1 MAHASLSNGVNFMDV
16 DIAANINTI
25 KQRIAAAAA
34 RCNRAPD
41 SIKLLAVTKTVSP
54 EGISKAIDAGIN
66 ALGEN
71 YIQEAKEKIAVI
83 GPRAQWHMIG
93 HLQNNK
99 AKYAVNLFNYIH
111 SVDRMDLARE
121 LDKRVRLTGHKLN
134 ILIEVNVSGEKTK
147 NGIPADTAITL
158 IKDVSTLET
167 LSVRGLMTM
176 APYSDNPENSRP
188 YFSELKNLQKSIIKE
203 GIAGIQMEE
212 LSMGMTDDFEI
223 AIEEG
228 ATIVRIGRAIFGERK
243 SLV

>member
-1 MAHASLSNGVNFMDV
+1 MAHAGLSNGVNYMEV

-34 RCNRAPD
+34 RCNRPPD

-54 EGISKAIDAGIN
+54 EYIGKAIDAGITT
-66 ALGEN
+66 LGEN
-71 YIQEAKEKIAVI
+71 YIQEAKEKVAAI
-83 GPRAQWHMIG
+83 GSRAQWHMIG
-93 HLQNNK
+93 HLQTNK

-121 LDKRVRLTGHKLN
+121 LDKRSGLTGHKLN

-147 NGIPADTAITL
+147 NGIPADAAIAL
-158 IKDVSTLET
+158 IKDVSTLDN
-167 LSVRGLMTM
+167 LSVRGLMSM
-176 APYSDNPENSRP
+176 APYSANPENSRP
-188 YFSELKNLQKSIIKE
+188 YFTGLRKLRDNIIRT
-203 GIAGIQMEE
+203 GITGIQMQE

-228 ATIVRIGRAIFGERK
+228 ATIIRIGRAIFGERK
-243 SLV
+243 

>member
-1 MAHASLSNGVNFMDV
+1 MEV

-41 SIKLLAVTKTVSP
+41 SIKLLAVTKTVTP
-54 EGISKAIDAGIN
+54 VCIGKAIEAGLT
-66 ALGEN
+66 AFGEN
-71 YIQEAKEKIAVI
+71 YVQEAKEKVAVI

-93 HLQNNK
+93 HLQTNK

-111 SVDRMDLARE
+111 SVDRMDLAWE
-121 LDKRVRLTGHKLN
+121 LDKKARLIGQKMN

-147 NGIPADTAITL
+147 NGIPADTAVSL
-158 IKDVSTLET
+158 IKDVSKLEN

-176 APYSDNPENSRP
+176 APYSANPENSRP
-188 YFSELKNLQKSIIKE
+188 YFSGLRNLRDDIIHT
-203 GIAGIQMEE
+203 GITGIQMED
-212 LSMGMTDDFEI
+212 LSMGMSDDFEV

-243 SLV
+243 

>member
-1 MAHASLSNGVNFMDV
+1 MES

-41 SIKLLAVTKTVSP
+41 SIKLLAVTKTVP
-54 EGISKAIDAGIN
+54 AVCIGKAIEAGQT
-66 ALGEN
+66 AFGEN
-71 YIQEAKEKIAVI
+71 YVQEAKEKVAVI

-111 SVDRMDLARE
+111 SVDRMDLAWE
-121 LDKRVRLTGHKLN
+121 LDKRARLIGQKMN

-147 NGIPADTAITL
+147 NGIPADTAVSL
-158 IKDVSTLET
+158 IKDVSKLEN

-176 APYSDNPENSRP
+176 APYSANPENSRP
-188 YFSELKNLQKSIIKE
+188 YFAGLRNLRDDIIHT
-203 GIAGIQMEE
+203 GITGIQMDD
-212 LSMGMTDDFEI
+212 LSMGMSDDFEI

-228 ATIVRIGRAIFGERK
+228 ATIIRIGRAIFGERE
-243 SLV
+243 SRV

>member
-1 MAHASLSNGVNFMDV
+1 MAHAGLSNGVNFMEV

-54 EGISKAIDAGIN
+54 EGIGKAIDAGIN

-93 HLQNNK
+93 HLQTNK

-158 IKDVSTLET
+158 IKDVSSLEN

-203 GIAGIQMEE
+203 GITGIQMEE

-243 SLV
+243 SQV

>member
-1 MAHASLSNGVNFMDV
+1 MEL

-34 RCNRAPD
+34 RRNRAPD
-41 SIKLLAVTKTVSP
+41 SIKLLAVTKTVP
-54 EGISKAIDAGIN
+54 PICLGEAIEAGITMF
-66 ALGEN
+66 GEN
-71 YIQEAKEKIAVI
+71 YVQEAKEKIAVI

-93 HLQNNK
+93 HLQTNK

-121 LDKRVRLTGHKLN
+121 LDKKAHLTGHKMN

-147 NGIPADTAITL
+147 NGIPAAEAISL
-158 IKDVSTLET
+158 VKDVSRLEN
-167 LSVRGLMTM
+167 LFVRGLMTM
-176 APYSDNPENSRP
+176 APYADNPENSRP
-188 YFSELKNLQKSIIKE
+188 CFASLRNLRDDIIRTGIE
-203 GIAGIQMEE
+203 GILMEE
-212 LSMGMTDDFEI
+212 LSMGMTDDFEV

-243 SLV
+243 